1 MLRRIKKDGNLK
13 RIPTV
18 TVITSANNSDIDAA
32 YAQGAG
38 SYLMNP
44 MNFGKFDKM
53 MDALCSYWLAW
64 NRFSG
69 HDG

>member
-1 MLRRIKKDGNLK
+1 M
-13 RIPTV
+13 P
-18 TVITSANNSDIDAA
+18 IDPV
-32 YAQGAG
+32 QKP
-38 SYLMNP
+38 N
-44 MNFGKFDKM
+44 GKFDKM